1 MENIHLVMGANGHLG
16 NNIVRELLNEGYT
29 VRASVRDLS
38 NVTPF
43 EGLDCERV
51 QADLMDKSSL
61 KTAMKG
67 VDVLYLAAA
76 VYRQWAVDVTT
87 EIINVNIQGTRNA
100 IEAAVESGV
109 KKVVYIS
116 TSLAADHAKNPIDA
130 DGWNSNTADPYRMSK
145 TEAEKLAWRLAKQ
158 HQIWMVSILPS
169 ALIGPHCYGHMTPS
183 MGFIANVMKNQIPI
197 DPNFYFN
204 YVDVREIARYIRI
217 AVENGKNGER
227 YLLSQESCISS
238 TEVFKLARS
247 LNPEINIPKKVP
259 YLGMLMVANIMKFKS
274 KITKK
279 QPLMLPH
286 QIKSFYKADKRY
298 DISKATKDLGFSPTP
313 QIEVLKDKMK
323 SFMENSVSG

>member
-1 MENIHLVMGANGHLG
+1 MKDIHLVMGANGHLG
-16 NNIVRELLNEGYT
+16 NNIVRELLNAGYT

-38 NVTPF
+38 NVAPF
-43 EGLDCERV
+43 EGLDCVLV

-61 KTAMKG
+61 KAAMKE

-76 VYRQWAVDVTT
+76 VYRQWAVDAKK
-87 EIINVNIQGTRNA
+87 EIVNVNIQGTRNA

-109 KKVVYIS
+109 KKIVYIS
-116 TSLAADHAKNPIDA
+116 TSLAADHDKDLIDA
-130 DGWNSNTADPYRMSK
+130 DGWNANSRDPYRMSK
-145 TEAEKLAWRLAKQ
+145 TEAEKLAWRLARQ

-183 MGFIANVMKNQIPI
+183 MGFLANVMKNKIPI

-217 AVENGKNGER
+217 AADKGESGER

-238 TEVFKLARS
+238 TAVFKLARS

-259 YLGMLMVANIMKFKS
+259 YLAMLIAANIMKLKS

-298 DISKATKDLGFSPTP
+298 DISTARRDLDFKPTP
-313 QIEVLKDKMK
+313 QIEVLKEKL
-323 SFMENSVSG
+323 SAFMEHSDVN